1 MSNRQSRCGEP
12 DDDAPGEEERLA
24 GPGLSRAAF
33 LKGAAGA
40 LGLSAAGPLL
50 GAAAARAASAPK
62 PVRGGTLA
70 VAYPGGGTSETLNPI
85 LGVTPIDESR
95 IQALYDPLVLVNPDL
110 STRPGL
116 ALDWTPNK
124 DATAWEVK
132 LRPGVTFHNGKT
144 FGSDDVIFSIHQMAK
159 KTSAAL
165 PFVSNI
171 RLGELKA
178 VNKTT
183 LQIPLASPD
192 ASLLENFVY
201 YNTWIMQNGETNF
214 SHPVGTGP
222 FKFKSF
228 TPGQQ
233 SVFAKNANYWQ
244 SGKPYVDT
252 LKILS
257 VTDPTARLNALL
269 SGQID
274 AMALLPYAQAKAHQ
288 SIGDIDVLVA
298 KAPQALVFYMETTKP
313 PFSDVRVRQAIK
325 LIANRPQ
332 LVADAISGFGTVG
345 NDIAGKGLK
354 YYDNSLP
361 QRVQDI
367 PQAKSLLKAA
377 GHEKLTV
384 TMEISN
390 LIPGFIESATL
401 FQQQAIAA
409 GVTVK
414 LQTVDASAYFNPS
427 LTYLKMLFAESQWP
441 VQSLKFFYQQALA
454 SNAPY
459 NETHWSSASWNKLL
473 NQAIGEL
480 NEAKAQS
487 LWNQVQEIQYNQGGY
502 MVWTNADYVDALS
515 TKVKGLVPSSAGILG
530 NHSFL
535 DAWKT

>member
-1 MSNRQSRCGEP
+1 MTDGQSRR
-12 DDDAPGEEERLA
+12 DDHNPEGTQRATER
-24 GPGLSRAAF
+24 GLSRAMF
-33 LKGAAGA
+33 LKGAVGVVG
-40 LGLSAAGPLL
+40 LGAAGPLL
-50 GAAAARAASAPK
+50 GAAAARAAAAAK
-62 PVRGGTLA
+62 PVYGGTLTI
-70 VAYPGGGTSETLNPI
+70 AYPGAGTSETLSPT

-95 IQALYDPLVLVNPDL
+95 LQSLYDPLVLLNADFTT
-110 STRPGL
+110 SPGL

-124 DATAWEVK
+124 AATAWEVK

-144 FGSDDVIFSIHQMAK
+144 FGAADVIYSIQKMAG

-171 RLGELKA
+171 RLGEMKA
-178 VNKTT
+178 VNATT
-183 LQIPLASPD
+183 LQIPLVSPD
-192 ASLLENFVY
+192 ASLMDNFVY
-201 YNTWIMQNGETNF
+201 YNTWIVQDGETNF

-222 FKFKSF
+222 FKFESF

-233 SVFAKNANYWQ
+233 SVFAKNPHYWQ
-244 SGKPYVDT
+244 TGKPYVDT

-274 AMALLPYAQAKAHQ
+274 GMALLPYAEAKAHQ
-288 SIGDIDVLVA
+288 SIGDINVLVG
-298 KAPQALVFYMETTKP
+298 KAPQALVFYMETTKA
-313 PFSDVRVRQAIK
+313 PFSDPRVRMAMK
-325 LIANRPQ
+325 LIADRPQ
-332 LVADAISGFGTVG
+332 LVADAISGYGAIA
-345 NDIAGKGLK
+345 NDIVGKGLPF
-354 YYDNSLP
+354 YDSSLP
-361 QRVQDI
+361 QRTQDI
-367 PQAKSLLKAA
+367 AQAKSLLKAA
-377 GHEKLTV
+377 GQEKLTV
-384 TMEISN
+384 TMQISN
-390 LIPGFIESATL
+390 LIPGFVESATL

-459 NETHWSSASWNKLL
+459 NETHWSNAAWNNLL
-473 NQAIGEL
+473 TKAIGEL
-480 NEAKAQS
+480 DQTKAQAY
-487 LWNQVQEIQYNQGGY
+487 WNQVQEIQYNQGGY
-502 MVWTNADYVDALS
+502 LIWTNADYVDAVS
-515 TKVKGLVPSSAGILG
+515 TKVKGLAPAGTGILG